1 MSTNVSKGQVN
12 KAGDTLRMFPR
23 DPEAIKIL
31 ESYRLQYYGIVKE
44 LFKVLSEDTLHVCS
58 QAVVVWRMKRIE
70 SVLSKLHRQEGLQLA
85 RMEDLVGCRCIV
97 SSEKEV
103 YKICDLLKEDSRI
116 IVKDRVRD
124 YIREPKPNGYRSL
137 HIACSLPDEP
147 YYYVEVQ
154 IRTQQHHSWAT
165 LVETT
170 DLLYETHLKESEE
183 SENYP
188 CFPKFH
194 RLLSQPE
201 CSFRERKELVDIA
214 LGYGYLKRIMDVY
227 TENDSKIRKEWKDL
241 AVKGKRFFLLS
252 SSPDGEISIKSFRS
266 IDEAE
271 TAYMQVF
278 LLDDKRNSVV
288 VSSRNITFEALNS
301 AYSNYTLNYNRL
313 FYQMYGYISD
323 ICIYFYDSRRV
334 FLFNRYYKEFLK
346 MTVMMLKKANLDN
359 VNFRI
364 LESQI
369 VEFQRRKNIRK
380 RREWSSSIKDHYDFI
395 RNTFNKTHKK
405 FEGKGLG
412 AIILRMIQ
420 LFEYS
425 RFKDIIQSI
434 DKELKR

>member
-1 MSTNVSKGQVN
+1 
-12 KAGDTLRMFPR
+12 MFPR

-31 ESYRLQYYGIVKE
+31 KSYRLQYYGIVKE

-97 SSEKEV
+97 SSEEQV
-103 YKICDLLKEDSRI
+103 YKIYDLLKEDSRI

-137 HIACSLPDEP
+137 HIACSLPAEP

-170 DLLYETHLKESEE
+170 DLLYETHLKESGE
-183 SENYP
+183 SDNYP
-188 CFPKFH
+188 DFPEFH
-194 RLLSQPE
+194 RLLSQPR
-201 CSFRERKELVDIA
+201 CSFEERRRLVDIA
-214 LGYGYLKRIMDVY
+214 LRYGYLKRIMDVY
-227 TENDSKIRKEWKDL
+227 TENDSKIWKEWKDL

-252 SSPDGEISIKSFRS
+252 SSPDGGVSIRSFKSV
-266 IDEAE
+266 DDAE
-271 TAYMQVF
+271 SAYMQDF

-288 VSSRNITFEALNS
+288 VSSRNVTFEALNS

-313 FYQMYGYISD
+313 FYQMYGYMSD
-323 ICIYFYDSRRV
+323 ICSSFYDPSHI
-334 FLFNRYYKEFLK
+334 FLFYKYYKEFLK
-346 MTVMMLKKANLDN
+346 MTVMMLKKANSDN
-359 VNFRI
+359 VNFKI

-369 VEFQRRKNIRK
+369 VGFQRNKKIRK
-380 RREWSSSIKDHYDFI
+380 RREWSSSIKAHYDFI
-395 RNTFNKTHKK
+395 RSTFNETHRK
-405 FEGKGLG
+405 FEGKGLRS
-412 AIILRMIQ
+412 ILLRPIR

-425 RFKDIIQSI
+425 RFKGIIQSI